1 MQQQMRK
8 KLNRLGVIVK
18 FERFPSASRLKV
30 KINRKGNA
38 TQKLIVIFKH
48 LKILIVKLVDYDW
61 HIFNCFSNF
70 HKTLVTAITLLST
83 KFFKSSLA
91 FAKCSSVRVSHRL

>member
-1 MQQQMRK
+1 MRK

-48 LKILIVKLVDYDW
+48 LKILIVKLVDCDW

-70 HKTLVTAITLLST
+70 HKTLVTAITLLALS
-83 KFFKSSLA
+83 FSNLLLPLLNVPRYA
-91 FAKCSSVRVSHRL
+91 FLIDFEK